1 MKLHEKLEILT
12 AAAKYDVSCSSSGS
26 NRGNDGG
33 IGNAA
38 RSGICHSWTSD
49 GRCLSLLKILL
60 SNKCIY
66 NCSYCVNSADNDL
79 PRASFT
85 PEEVADLTI
94 NFYRRN
100 YIEGLFLSSAVEKS
114 PTYTMER
121 LYRTAK
127 KLREEKG
134 FHGYIHLKAIPGADY
149 RAIRKAGEYADR
161 MSVNIELPSEDSL
174 KKLAPAKEKS
184 EILEPMKRIGKDVE
198 QWKKLKEDGAK
209 EGEFVPAGQSTQ
221 LIVGASPE
229 PDSQI
234 IDLSESLYD
243 KFNMKRVYYS
253 AFVPVRQSKNL
264 PGVEN
269 PPLLREHRLYQAD
282 WLIRRYNFASEELFD
297 WGEANLDYRLDP
309 KAIWALNHPE
319 EFPIEVNAATYD
331 ELIRIPGLGRK
342 SASRIIKARRDGS
355 VDYDFLKEIGV
366 VLKRGKYFLT
376 CKGEYRGGAEFKP
389 EEAKRKLL
397 RASGKQVE
405 EKQLS
410 LFDPDQFQE
419 TKKEK
424 KGDEPLLEA
433 VSGGGTDL

>member
-198 QWKKLKEDGAK
+198 QWEKLKEAGPE
-209 EGEFVPAGQSTQ
+209 EGKFIPAG
-221 LIVGASPE
+221 
-229 PDSQI
+229 
-234 IDLSESLYD
+234 
-243 KFNMKRVYYS
+243 
-253 AFVPVRQSKNL
+253 
-264 PGVEN
+264 
-269 PPLLREHRLYQAD
+269 
-282 WLIRRYNFASEELFD
+282 
-297 WGEANLDYRLDP
+297 
-309 KAIWALNHPE
+309 WALNQSE
-319 EFPIEVNAATYD
+319 EFPIEVNATTYD

-376 CKGEYRGGAEFKP
+376 CKNEYRGGAEFKP

-419 TKKEK
+419 TKKRK
-424 KGDEPLLEA
+424 KGDDPLLEA

>member
-26 NRGNDGG
+26 SRKNDGG

-38 RSGICHSWTSD
+38 SSGICHSWTSD

-66 NCSYCVNSADNDL
+66 NCSYCVNSADNEL

-134 FHGYIHLKAIPGADY
+134 FNGYIHLKAIPGADY
-149 RAIRKAGEYADR
+149 RTIRKAGEYADR

-184 EILEPMKRIGKDVE
+184 DILEPMKRIGEDVK
-198 QWKKLKEDGAK
+198 QWEKLKEDGAK
-209 EGEFVPAGQSTQ
+209 EGKFVPAGQSTQ

-234 IDLSESLYD
+234 INLSENLYN

-253 AFVPVRQSKNL
+253 AFVPVRKGNNL

-282 WLIRRYNFASEELFD
+282 WLIRRYNFESEELFD
-297 WGEANLDYRLDP
+297 GSEENLDYRLDP

-319 EFPIEVNAATYD
+319 KFPIEVNAATYN

-342 SASRIIKARRDGS
+342 SASRIIKARRNGS
-355 VDYDFLKEIGV
+355 VNYDFLDEIGV

-376 CKGEYRGGAEFKP
+376 CKGQYRGGTEFKP
-389 EEAKRKLL
+389 EEVKRQLL
-397 RASGKQVE
+397 SASGKKVE

-410 LFDPDQFQE
+410 LFDPDQFRE
-419 TKKEK
+419 GK
-424 KGDEPLLEA
+424 KGETGDDPLLEA
-433 VSGGGTDL
+433 VSGGGTDP